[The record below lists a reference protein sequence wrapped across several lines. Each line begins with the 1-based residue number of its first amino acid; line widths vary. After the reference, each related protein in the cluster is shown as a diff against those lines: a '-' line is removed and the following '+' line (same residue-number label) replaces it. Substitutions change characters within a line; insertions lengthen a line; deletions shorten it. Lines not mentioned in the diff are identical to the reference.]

1 MAFANPITGGQ
12 GALLRPAIKSPNYMP
27 GMSGWTINRDGTA
40 EFADLTIRSS
50 DGSST
55 TITIANGV
63 ITIRDG
69 DGDIVSEISAAGYR
83 LYDASTGDLLAE
95 STLAGGSNGDPGF
108 VAWDNVSQNSYV
120 FIGNAQ
126 IEFGDTDSS
135 FQLYPSIKHSNS
147 NDQSDPITLIIECGR
162 ITGTSVAPRIRMDSA
177 ASPATRA
184 TVLVEAFGGK
194 ADLEVTGKIQADNL
208 RSGTAQTPAPGA
220 GGGTSTVNVNFSDA
234 MDATPRVTLAPVSTV
249 DPATVTIRAYVDNV
263 TTAGFTIRCF
273 RSTNSATNFGWVAV
287 SE

>member
-1 MAFANPITGGQ
+1 MTFLNSILAGVTLIREAIRSENYQTGV
-12 GALLRPAIKSPNYMP
+12 A
-27 GMSGWTINRDGTA
+27 GWTINRDGTA

-63 ITIRDG
+63 ITIRNGAG
-69 DGDIVSEISAAGYR
+69 DVVSEISAAGYK
-83 LYDASTGDLLAE
+83 LYDSSGNLLAE
-95 STLAGGSNGDPGF
+95 STLAGGSNDDPGF
-108 VAWDNVSQNSYV
+108 IAWDNVQQNSYV

-135 FQLYPSIKHSNS
+135 FQTYPAIKHSNS
-147 NDQSDPITLIIECGR
+147 NDGSDPITLIVECGN

-177 ASPATRA
+177 PSPATRA
-184 TVLVEAFGGK
+184 PVLIEAFNGK

-220 GGGTSTVNVNFSDA
+220 GGGTSTVSVSFSNA
-234 MDATPRVTLAPVSTV
+234 MDATPRVVITPASTV
-249 DPATVTIRAYVDNV
+249 DPGTVTIRAYVDSI
-263 TTAGFTIRCF
+263 TTSGFTIRCF
-273 RSTNSATNFGWVAV
+273 RSTNSATNFSWVAV